1 MKQPPFCPNPGCVL
15 HREDL
20 LIKSIRNRGM
30 YREVIKPGVVR
41 GDSVRR

>member
-1 MKQPPFCPNPGCVL
+1 MKQPPFSPNPGCVL

-30 YREVIKPGVVR
+30 YRGVIKPGVLY

>member
-1 MKQPPFCPNPGCVL
+1 MKQAPFCPNPGCVL

-20 LIKSIRNRGM
+20 LIKSISNRGM
-30 YREVIKPGVVR
+30 YRGVIKPGVLC